1 MLWCVCAFVCE
12 HACVGCVCLCKCVWP
27 CGMVYIYKVDMTIPG
42 GVLDMFANIYIHA
55 WAKSCNFHMKYKL

>member
-1 MLWCVCAFVCE
+1 
-12 HACVGCVCLCKCVWP
+12 
-27 CGMVYIYKVDMTIPG
+27 MVYIYKVDMTIPG